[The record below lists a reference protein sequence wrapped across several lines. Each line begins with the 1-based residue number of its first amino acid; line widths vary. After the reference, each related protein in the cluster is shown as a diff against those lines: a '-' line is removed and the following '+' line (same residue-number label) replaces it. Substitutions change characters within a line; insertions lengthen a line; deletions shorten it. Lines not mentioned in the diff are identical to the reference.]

1 MNFIENNE
9 RALLLRY
16 HEVAL
21 KGANRG
27 WFEEHLAV
35 NARKLI
41 EREFRHDSNSMPQI
55 NVHRNHGR
63 IIIECPDASHYP
75 EYNSRI
81 RTGLERLFGLSSYSP
96 MRKVPTTYED
106 LIQASL
112 EEVTRWISQHG
123 IPKSFRV
130 RTRRSDKALP
140 ETSNEID
147 RIIGSAIHDAH
158 PQITVDLENPEFSLG
173 IEIRFNQ
180 SYIWT
185 EKIRGT
191 GGLPVGTNGRVLS
204 LISGGLDS
212 PVAAIQILRRGSPC
226 SFIHF
231 YGTPFVGE
239 DVLVKIEDLV
249 RIVNRYQ
256 PDPQPLHIIPFGKI
270 QERIALVTN
279 PKMRTVLYRR
289 MMLRI
294 SCALAKKI
302 KAQAL
307 VTGESL
313 GQVASQTLE
322 NLSTINAVA
331 DLPILRPLIA
341 YDKDQIIDEAQ
352 KWGTYET
359 SIQPAVDCCTLFA
372 DRHPSIRT
380 TVSLIE
386 EQEAK
391 FPVEEL
397 VQEAISQLQYGAQHG
412 SRHRFGHRSK
422 GSSNFEDQPTS

>member
-1 MNFIENNE
+1 MNSPGNRE

-16 HEVAL
+16 HEIAL

-27 WFEEHLAV
+27 WFEERLAV

-41 EREFRHDSNSMPQI
+41 ERELCPDQNSTASIHVQ
-55 NVHRNHGR
+55 RNHGR
-63 IIIECPDASHYP
+63 IIIECPDPSQNP
-75 EYNSRI
+75 EYNTRI
-81 RTGLERLFGLSSYSP
+81 NAGLERLFGLSSYSP

-112 EEVTRWISQHG
+112 EEVNRWIDQHG
-123 IPKSFRV
+123 MPKSFRV
-130 RTRRSDKALP
+130 RARRSDKAFP

-158 PQITVDLENPEFSLG
+158 PQMTVDLKNPEFSLG

-180 SYIWT
+180 SYLWT
-185 EKIRGT
+185 QKIRGL
-191 GGLPVGTNGRVLS
+191 GGLPVGTNGKVLS

-249 RIVNRYQ
+249 RLVNRYQ
-256 PDPQPLHIIPFGKI
+256 PDPQPLYIIPFGKI

-289 MMLRI
+289 MMIRI
-294 SCALAKKI
+294 SCAVAKRI

-307 VTGESL
+307 ITGESL

-331 DLPILRPLIA
+331 DLPILRPLIG
-341 YDKDQIIDEAQ
+341 YDKDQIIEEAQ
-352 KWGTYET
+352 KRGTYET
-359 SIQPAVDCCTLFA
+359 SIQPVVDCCTLFA
-372 DRHPSIRT
+372 DRHPSIQT
-380 TVSLIE
+380 TLSLIE

-391 FPVEEL
+391 FPVEEM
-397 VQEAISQLQYGAQHG
+397 VQEAISQLQYGL
-412 SRHRFGHRSK
+412 RHKSGNRST